1 MSNDSEIQRL
11 RKIIEEK
18 DNQISKLTSEIKSLK
33 MFVDG
38 KVKLGCEHY
47 KTLNVFVK
55 CQICNDFAD
64 CFQCHNKKIKQHAF
78 KAANICKCRYCNKI
92 YDNNLKCCPGCNVEK
107 KLN

>member
-38 KVKLGCEHY
+38 KIKLG
-47 KTLNVFVK
+47 
-55 CQICNDFAD
+55 
-64 CFQCHNKKIKQHAF
+64 FQCF
-78 KAANICKCRYCNKI
+78 CKMPNMQ
-92 YDNNLKCCPGCNVEK
+92 
-107 KLN
+107 

>member
-38 KVKLGCEHY
+38 KVKLGWEHY
-47 KTLNVFVK
+47 KTSNVFVK
-55 CQICNDFAD
+55 CQICNDFVD
-64 CFQCHNKKIKQHAF
+64 CFQCHNKKNLNNMRLKLQTFVSVAIAIKYM
-78 KAANICKCRYCNKI
+78 II
-92 YDNNLKCCPGCNVEK
+92 I
-107 KLN
+107 

>member
-38 KVKLGCEHY
+38 KVKLGYEHY
-47 KTLNVFVK
+47 KTSNVFVK
-55 CQICNDFAD
+55 C
-64 CFQCHNKKIKQHAF
+64 
-78 KAANICKCRYCNKI
+78 
-92 YDNNLKCCPGCNVEK
+92 
-107 KLN
+107 

>member
-1 MSNDSEIQRL
+1 
-11 RKIIEEK
+11 
-18 DNQISKLTSEIKSLK
+18 

-78 KAANICKCRYCNKI
+78 KAANIFKCRYCNTI
-92 YDNNLKCCPGCNVEK
+92 YDNNLKRCPGCNVEK
-107 KLN
+107 KIN

>member
-1 MSNDSEIQRL
+1 
-11 RKIIEEK
+11 
-18 DNQISKLTSEIKSLK
+18 

-64 CFQCHNKKIKQHAF
+64 CFQCHNKKINNMLLKLQTF
-78 KAANICKCRYCNKI
+78 ANVDIAIKYMI
-92 YDNNLKCCPGCNVEK
+92 II
-107 KLN
+107 

>member
-38 KVKLGCEHY
+38 KVNLGCEHF
-47 KTLNVFVK
+47 KTTNVFVK
-55 CQICNDFAD
+55 CQICNDFVD

-92 YDNNLKCCPGCNVEK
+92 YDNNLECCPGCNVEK

>member
-1 MSNDSEIQRL
+1 MSNNPEVQRL

-18 DNQISKLTSEIKSLK
+18 DIQISKLNNEIKSLK

-64 CFQCHNKKIKQHAF
+64 CFQCHNKKIK
-78 KAANICKCRYCNKI
+78 
-92 YDNNLKCCPGCNVEK
+92 
-107 KLN
+107 

>member
-47 KTLNVFVK
+47 KTSNVFVK
-55 CQICNDFAD
+55 VPNMQ
-64 CFQCHNKKIKQHAF
+64 
-78 KAANICKCRYCNKI
+78 
-92 YDNNLKCCPGCNVEK
+92 
-107 KLN
+107 